1 LEAGVRYPD
10 GQAVQVGDIVSFEGD
25 RGVVVGSNDSGIFLP
40 PYQAEDWAELGTGIV
55 IRTDEG
61 AWVHFED
68 DSLLDEMSFVLE
80 RRG

>member
-1 LEAGVRYPD
+1 MRYPD
-10 GQAVQVGDIVSFEGD
+10 DQEVQVGDVVSFEND
-25 RGVVVGSNDSGIFLP
+25 RGVVVGSIDSGIFLP
-40 PYQAEDWAELGTGIV
+40 PYKVEDWAELGTGIV

-68 DSLLDEMSFVLE
+68 DSLLAEMSFVLE